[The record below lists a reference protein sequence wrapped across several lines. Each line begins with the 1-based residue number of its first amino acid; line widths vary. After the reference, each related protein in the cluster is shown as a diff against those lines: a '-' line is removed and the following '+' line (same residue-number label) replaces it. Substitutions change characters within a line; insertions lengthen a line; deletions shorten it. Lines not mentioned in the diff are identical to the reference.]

1 MKNLIIYF
9 VIFFCLFYTTC
20 NYSKKIEDNHIRE
33 IDIIANLLIS
43 DKEMMC
49 VYTAEELLELDA
61 SKITNEHLKKVL
73 NSLNEESNPIVAIVA
88 LKD

>member
-1 MKNLIIYF
+1 M
-9 VIFFCLFYTTC
+9 
-20 NYSKKIEDNHIRE
+20 
-33 IDIIANLLIS
+33 IS

-61 SKITNEHLKKVL
+61 SKITDPKLKEVL
-73 NSLNEESNPIVAIVA
+73 NSINEFSNPIVAIVT